1 MFFFKHETAYEMR
14 ISDWSSDVC
23 SSDLAACPSSAVLS
37 RCVLGHRLL
46 AQREIDDLSEVQC
59 VAAAALADLLA
70 TRKAIGDDHGRVI
83 CRPDC
88 RQQRLLGDRLR
99 PFVAARATSETA
111 GHAAAAGVA
120 PVDRRIQALQ
130 LLFPLLDIYTR
141 GMVAKS
147 PHHH

>member
-23 SSDLAACPSSAVLS
+23 SSDLAACPSSSVLS

-70 TRKAIGDDHGRVI
+70 TRKAIGDDHGDRKSVGSGKCVSLRV
-83 CRPDC
+83 D
-88 RQQRLLGDRLR
+88 LVG
-99 PFVAARATSETA
+99 
-111 GHAAAAGVA
+111 
-120 PVDRRIQALQ
+120 RRNI
-130 LLFPLLDIYTR
+130 INKNT
-141 GMVAKS
+141 
-147 PHHH
+147 

>member
-46 AQREIDDLSEVQC
+46 AQREIDDLGEVQC

-83 CRPDC
+83 CRAYC

-99 PFVAARATSETA
+99 QFVAARAKSETA
-111 GHAAAAGVA
+111 GH
-120 PVDRRIQALQ
+120 RSEEHTSELQSLMRISYAVFSLQ
-130 LLFPLLDIYTR
+130 KKIQKTIT
-141 GMVAKS
+141 
-147 PHHH
+147 H